1 MKHVFI
7 NVINRG
13 GYNLADL
20 LRRIDGFYVEGKLTE
35 EERTE
40 LYTLARERA
49 NYEDSANVFDKLIE
63 LENRIRILENKEGTN
78 TDPGEVPAALDYQA
92 GKWYYAGDRVT
103 FEDAV
108 YICSAPDGQV
118 CTWSP
123 TEYPAY
129 WTKEV

>member
-1 MKHVFI
+1 MKYVFV

-20 LRRIDGFYVEGKLTE
+20 LRRIDSFYVEGKLTE
-35 EERTE
+35 EERDE

-49 NYEDSANVFDKLIE
+49 NYEDSTNVFEKLIE
-63 LENRIRILENKEGTN
+63 LENRVRALENKEGTS
-78 TDPGEVPAALDYQA
+78 TDPEETPAAPEYQV
-92 GKWYYAGDRVT
+92 GKWYYKGDRVT

-129 WTKEV
+129 WTKEE